1 VYIGTQL
8 WFERGFKMLRALIFL
23 ALSIPVFADSIPA
36 PVTNLPMT
44 GMAVSG
50 FFNSPTNYDLNVTN
64 VQGYALCSG
73 ICVSLEMEKGVTT
86 GSSFPNYG
94 WIYNFTPGQS
104 AMFGHLGKVSL
115 VDDELTAIF
124 TGKEG
129 IVSGGVW
136 SWYTVQGTY
145 SDYMPALLKY
155 PSLVGAGGIVLSRE
169 TYIGISPVPEPPAFI
184 LLATGIILLEG
195 CRRGLKH
202 PEHR

>member
-1 VYIGTQL
+1 
-8 WFERGFKMLRALIFL
+8 MLRALIFL

-50 FFNSPTNYDLNVTN
+50 FFNSSTNYDLNVTN

-94 WIYNFTPGQS
+94 RIYDFGPDGS
-104 AMFGHLGKVSL
+104 IMFGHLGKVSL

-136 SWYTVQGTY
+136 S
-145 SDYMPALLKY
+145 
-155 PSLVGAGGIVLSRE
+155 
-169 TYIGISPVPEPPAFI
+169 
-184 LLATGIILLEG
+184 
-195 CRRGLKH
+195 CC
-202 PEHR
+202 

>member
-1 VYIGTQL
+1 MHRL
-8 WFERGFKMLRALIFL
+8 LAFL
-23 ALSIPVFADSIPA
+23 LLAAPLFADSIPA

-44 GMAVSG
+44 GMIVSG
-50 FFNSPTNYDLNVTN
+50 FFNSSTNYDLNVTN

-94 WIYNFTPGQS
+94 WIYDFGPDGS
-104 AMFGHLGKVSL
+104 IMFGYLGKVSL

-155 PSLVGAGGIVLSRE
+155 PSLVGSGGIVLNRE
-169 TYIGISPVPEPPAFI
+169 QYVGTTPVPEPGTLI
-184 LLATGIILLEG
+184 MLGTGLLLLEG
-195 CRRGLKH
+195 CRRCGRSLYASSRH
-202 PEHR
+202 VGIG